1 MSRSTFDP
9 AFDQLPRVLPLFP
22 LTGVLLLPRS
32 RLPLNVFE
40 PRYLAMT
47 RDALAGERLIGMVQ
61 PQEGAGDAGEP
72 PVYRTGCAG
81 RLTEFAETDDGR
93 YLITLTGLLR
103 FDIGSELP
111 RDRPYRRV
119 EAEWQRFKGDLDD
132 VAAASI
138 DRKRL
143 MAALHPFF
151 DRHGIEAD
159 WSAIEKAPEERLVTT
174 LAAACP
180 FAPREKQALLEAADA
195 GERALLLVALIEMAV
210 LGGDATVAGAR
221 H

>member
-1 MSRSTFDP
+1 MSRSVFDP
-9 AFDQLPRVLPLFP
+9 GFEALPRELPIFP
-22 LTGVLLLPRS
+22 LTGVLLLPGS
-32 RLPLNVFE
+32 RLPLNIFE

-47 RDALAGERLIGMVQ
+47 RDALGGDRIIGMVQ

-72 PVYRTGCAG
+72 ATYRTGCAG

-93 YLITLTGLLR
+93 YIITLTGLLR
-103 FDIGSELP
+103 FDIAAELP
-111 RDRPYRRV
+111 QDRPYRRV
-119 EAEWQRFKGDLDD
+119 TADWRRYRGDLDE
-132 VAAASI
+132 VAAPPL

-151 DRHGIEAD
+151 ERHGIDAD
-159 WSAIEKAPEERLVTT
+159 WAAIEKAPAERLVTT

-195 GERALLLVALIEMAV
+195 AERAQLLIALIEMAV
-210 LGGDATVAGAR
+210 LAGDAPVAGAR